1 MAARSATRHS
11 SILRLVAE
19 SRRWFQ
25 VRDQSIFTPTVRI
38 RLSRTLLFHDRQIKD
53 PQIRETFRCMILR
66 AIIGFDRVIWPI
78 SHSIRRSE
86 YVDQLASK
94 FVTLSIE
101 VAELR

>member
-1 MAARSATRHS
+1 
-11 SILRLVAE
+11 
-19 SRRWFQ
+19 
-25 VRDQSIFTPTVRI
+25 
-38 RLSRTLLFHDRQIKD
+38 
-53 PQIRETFRCMILR
+53 MILR